1 MGEETNDDDID
12 DTEALSS
19 SDCFF
24 NTSLLVIG
32 FNKTR

>member
-1 MGEETNDDDID
+1 MGEETNDDVD

-19 SDCFF
+19 SDCFL